1 MSKQKTSGNES
12 EAALKSH
19 AIITA
24 VEDESSVFANLSAS
38 LAEIRKLK
46 GVIGYILRNNSSAVI
61 DLNESEKIIQYAT
74 LASQVHESCK
84 EIARLFSMGETE
96 SMLVEGE
103 NVKLLCMN
111 LGENRISVFMEI
123 TATHAW
129 IIKRILL

>member
-1 MSKQKTSGNES
+1 MSKQKTSNSES
-12 EAALKSH
+12 EAALNSP

-24 VEDESSVFANLSAS
+24 VEDESSIFANLSAS

-84 EIARLFSMGETE
+84 EIARLFNMGETE

-103 NVKLLCMN
+103 KVKVLCMN